1 MRYESRGLRFRK
13 ALVPALIIAGAASL
27 LALIAGVAVAQVAA
41 PAIAGAA
48 REGKAGTQV
57 AGEEGG
63 GSGSVDAR
71 GAGAGPTGSGDV
83 DGLLPDGT
91 TPFDDAQPGVTG
103 LAPELLSALREAA
116 RAAEAEGITM
126 TVTSGWRS
134 PAYQQQLRVDAIAEY
149 GSEAE
154 AARWVASR
162 RSPCTS
168 LAKRS
173 TSGRGTRRNGSPTME
188 PSLASA
194 RCMTMSRGTSSC
206 VPTLRQPAV
215 PSSTG
220 IRATTRDC
228 SNHACH
234 GSHGASPERASVQ
247 KDRRCTRTR
256 AGRREPRSERQSLA
270 RITQL

>member
-13 ALVPALIIAGAASL
+13 ALVPVLIIAGAASL
-27 LALIAGVAVAQVAA
+27 LALIAGVAVAQLAA

-57 AGEEGG
+57 AGQQGG
-63 GSGSVDAR
+63 GSESVDAR

-154 AARWVASR
+154 AARWVASPEK
-162 RSPCTS
+162 SVHV
-168 LAKRS
+168 
-173 TSGRGTRRNGSPTME
+173 SGEAVDVGPWDAAQWIADNGAQFGLCQVYDNE
-188 PSLASA
+188 PWHFE
-194 RCMTMSRGTSSC
+194 
-206 VPTLRQPAV
+206 LRPNA
-215 PSSTG
+215 
-220 IRATTRDC
+220 ATTGC
-228 SNHACH
+228 
-234 GSHGASPERASVQ
+234 PELYWDPSY
-247 KDRRCTRTR
+247 D
-256 AGRREPRSERQSLA
+256 PRLQ
-270 RITQL
+270 

>member
-13 ALVPALIIAGAASL
+13 ALVPVLIIAGAASL
-27 LALIAGVAVAQVAA
+27 LALIAGVAVAQLAA

-57 AGEEGG
+57 AGQQGG
-63 GSGSVDAR
+63 GSESVDAR

-154 AARWVASR
+154 AARWVASPEK
-162 RSPCTS
+162 SVHV
-168 LAKRS
+168 
-173 TSGRGTRRNGSPTME
+173 SGEAVDVGPWDAAQWVADNGAQFGLCQVYDNE
-188 PSLASA
+188 PWHFE
-194 RCMTMSRGTSSC
+194 
-206 VPTLRQPAV
+206 LRPNA
-215 PSSTG
+215 
-220 IRATTRDC
+220 ATTGC
-228 SNHACH
+228 
-234 GSHGASPERASVQ
+234 PELYWDPSY
-247 KDRRCTRTR
+247 D
-256 AGRREPRSERQSLA
+256 PRLQ
-270 RITQL
+270 

>member
-13 ALVPALIIAGAASL
+13 ALVPVLIIAGAASL
-27 LALIAGVAVAQVAA
+27 LALIAGVAVAQLAA

-48 REGKAGTQV
+48 REGEAGTQV
-57 AGEEGG
+57 AGQQGG
-63 GSGSVDAR
+63 GSESVDAR

-154 AARWVASR
+154 AARWVASPEK
-162 RSPCTS
+162 SVHV
-168 LAKRS
+168 
-173 TSGRGTRRNGSPTME
+173 SGEAVDVGPWDAAQWVADNGAQFGLCQVYDNE
-188 PSLASA
+188 PWHFE
-194 RCMTMSRGTSSC
+194 
-206 VPTLRQPAV
+206 LRPNA
-215 PSSTG
+215 
-220 IRATTRDC
+220 ATTGC
-228 SNHACH
+228 
-234 GSHGASPERASVQ
+234 PELYWDPSY
-247 KDRRCTRTR
+247 D
-256 AGRREPRSERQSLA
+256 PRLQ
-270 RITQL
+270 